1 MGGYRRV
8 QDIDKWDSRISLNPK
23 NETLTSRNSHSTYG
37 TEKDMQEAY
46 IDNWEHIF
54 NFSISQNERVRFTSR
69 MYDAADPFIAT
80 HDDTITVRPD
90 NDV

>member
-1 MGGYRRV
+1 
-8 QDIDKWDSRISLNPK
+8 
-23 NETLTSRNSHSTYG
+23 
-37 TEKDMQEAY
+37 MQEAY
-46 IDNWEHIF
+46 TDNWEHIF